1 LESIL
6 RQRHEQVLAAFSA
19 PAITVN
25 AADQPLAVVVD
36 FDERSMAV
44 EAGLIHATK
53 DDDGCSFPPLRE
65 AAQARLTRL
74 ALLFP
79 T

>member
-1 LESIL
+1 
-6 RQRHEQVLAAFSA
+6 
-19 PAITVN
+19 
-25 AADQPLAVVVD
+25 
-36 FDERSMAV
+36 MAV